1 MIAAVSQSQSV
12 QQRQSKNQKSHFPT
26 ILAPVKPLI
35 PARKHPDRGVQK
47 FSWRLNERIIVCPS
61 PGKRRRA
68 VKLHSTK
75 PMATAQVV
83 ERLRPS
89 SALERWL
96 ASGPR
101 HAGHMAK
108 PVIPLETR
116 TKAIELILG
125 NMQQKHTA
133 NQLGMSA
140 NAIHN

>member
-1 MIAAVSQSQSV
+1 M
-12 QQRQSKNQKSHFPT
+12 
-26 ILAPVKPLI
+26 
-35 PARKHPDRGVQK
+35 
-47 FSWRLNERIIVCPS
+47 
-61 PGKRRRA
+61 
-68 VKLHSTK
+68 KLHSTK

-83 ERLRPS
+83 ERLGYPTKQCPGTLVSIGSRY
-89 SALERWL
+89 
-96 ASGPR
+96 
-101 HAGHMAK
+101 AGHMAK

>member
-1 MIAAVSQSQSV
+1 MWSSAWDI
-12 QQRQSKNQKSHFPT
+12 
-26 ILAPVKPLI
+26 
-35 PARKHPDRGVQK
+35 
-47 FSWRLNERIIVCPS
+47 
-61 PGKRRRA
+61 
-68 VKLHSTK
+68 
-75 PMATAQVV
+75 
-83 ERLRPS
+83 RPS

-96 ASGPR
+96 ASDPR
-101 HAGHMAK
+101 YAVHMAK

>member
-83 ERLRPS
+83 ERLGYPTKQCPGTLVS
-89 SALERWL
+89 I
-96 ASGPR
+96 GPP
-101 HAGHMAK
+101 ACWPYG
-108 PVIPLETR
+108 ETR
-116 TKAIELILG
+116 HPTGDENEGDRADIGQHATKAYC
-125 NMQQKHTA
+125 
-133 NQLGMSA
+133 
-140 NAIHN
+140 